1 VGYNSVADNMDLS
14 SIFIRFSCF
23 CLQNQRIMQK
33 FGENSNLP
41 GIAVEG
47 YDLGAN

>member
-1 VGYNSVADNMDLS
+1 
-14 SIFIRFSCF
+14 
-23 CLQNQRIMQK
+23 MQK

-47 YDLGAN
+47 YDLGANWKYIQNFLLVINSDLGHISCVFWDIDAQS